1 MELEGQHQHEEYDL
15 PESEEDDA
23 MADEILYGNYKEEAC
38 YPPYWF
44 MTRKL
49 KKKFFNKLNNT
60 FTDMLQE
67 HKIKKPNGS
76 SSI

>member
-1 MELEGQHQHEEYDL
+1 
-15 PESEEDDA
+15 
-23 MADEILYGNYKEEAC
+23 MADEILYGSYKEEAC